1 MFETHPDLGGDEQ
14 EFIKVRNAYLTL
26 HDEDS
31 RLEYDME
38 EPKGLLTISVTR
50 GVEIEESVAAVVENR
65 LCWWKEPWSIVTDE
79 DYKLL
84 EIWVDMLMSVAYD
97 FRWQGEIRVGLI
109 SKQKYSVFDNM
120 ALIGIGETPSKD
132 MAALYILWRMI
143 TDGT

>member
-38 EPKGLLTISVTR
+38 EPKGLLTISVTK
-50 GVEIEESVAAVVENR
+50 GVEVEEPVAAVVENR
-65 LCWWKEPWSIVTDE
+65 LCWWKEPWSIVADE

-97 FRWQGEIRVGLI
+97 FRWQGI